1 MQKRYVVLAL
11 ALTVALCAALP
22 AVGASPAQLATKA
35 FGLAKKA
42 NKRAKSADK
51 RARSA
56 QSAAGAAANGAQA
69 TADSARSAASS
80 AQAAAGAAQ
89 SAAGA
94 AQSAAGAARTSARQ
108 GYRDGGQALAPA
120 AGPITVATMSGVAPG
135 AYTIMAKT
143 DVFAG
148 GAGSGIVQCRV
159 SAGGD
164 SDFAN
169 TLLGSGT
176 GDFEDTLQANTVHTF
191 TATGAILFQCTNQGP
206 IGTSPTAQETK
217 IIANKVGE
225 ITSNTAVSG

>member
-80 AQAAAGAAQ
+80 AQA
-89 SAAGA
+89 AAGA

>member
-11 ALTVALCAALP
+11 ALTVALCTALP
-22 AVGASPAQLATKA
+22 ALGASPAQLAQKA

-42 NKRAKSADK
+42 KKRAKSADT

-56 QSAAGAAANGAQA
+56 QSAASAAGAAASGAQA

-80 AQAAAGAAQ
+80 AQ

-108 GYRDGGQALAPA
+108 VYRDGGQALAPS
-120 AGPITVATMSGVAPG
+120 AGPITVATMTGVAPG

-169 TLLGSGT
+169 TFLGSGT

-217 IIANKVGE
+217 IIAIKVGE

>member
-1 MQKRYVVLAL
+1 MKKRYVVLAL
-11 ALTVALCAALP
+11 ALTAALCTALP
-22 AVGASPAQLATKA
+22 AVGASPAQLAKKA

-42 NKRAKSADK
+42 NKRAKSAGT

-56 QSAAGAAANGAQA
+56 QSAADAAGAAARGAQA
-69 TADSARSAASS
+69 TADSASSAASS
-80 AQAAAGAAQ
+80 AQ

-108 GYRDGGQALAPA
+108 VYRDGGQALAPA

-148 GAGSGIVQCRV
+148 GSGSGIVQCQV

-169 TLLGSGT
+169 TFIGDGT
-176 GDFEDTLQANTVHTF
+176 DAREDTLEANTVHTF
-191 TATGAILFQCTNQGP
+191 TTTGAILFQCTNHGP
-206 IGTSPTAQETK
+206 ISTSPTAQQTK
-217 IIANKVGE
+217 IIAIKVGD
-225 ITSNTAVSG
+225 ITSNTAVTG